1 MLGRFSKGM
10 VVKIPA
16 TFRNSSKEPVE
27 MDNVNVDIQFYD
39 NAHRKMIYILKET
52 NMPMVSQGM
61 YLYEFKVPP
70 HAEPGNYIVSIKAK
84 HPGSISNIVEA
95 SDTFEVSDAKPVPQ
109 KQEGLESISASFDE
123 NDRLIAS
130 EPEPSPVAET
140 QPKSDFDINTFKID
154 QVKKRL
160 SKEKLDVE
168 DMVVDVY
175 NLPIK
180 GVHVNVFDKQG
191 FMPKS
196 PNNVKVASTISD
208 ENGVW
213 KIKLSPGEYVFTY
226 KGIGVREMR
235 EFRKVL

>member
-1 MLGRFSKGM
+1 MLGKFSKGM

-16 TFRNSSKEPVE
+16 TFRSSNQEPVDME
-27 MDNVNVDIQFYD
+27 NVNVGIQFFD
-39 NAHRKMIYILKET
+39 QAHRKMLYILQET
-52 NMPMVSQGM
+52 KMRMVDRGM
-61 YLYEFKVPP
+61 YVYEFQVPP

-95 SDTFEVSDAKPVPQ
+95 SDTFEVLENQTIVASTKPE
-109 KQEGLESISASFDE
+109 EGLMSIDATFDH
-123 NDRLIAS
+123 NDN
-130 EPEPSPVAET
+130 PVAPAEPKP
-140 QPKSDFDINTFKID
+140 QPEFDINTFKID

-160 SKEKLDVE
+160 SKDKLDVE

-180 GVHVNVFDKQG
+180 GVHVNVFEKQG

-196 PNNVKVASTISD
+196 PNNVKVGSTVSD

-213 KIKLSPGEYVFTY
+213 KMQLSPGEYVFTY
-226 KGIGVREMR
+226 KGIGVRELR
-235 EFRKVL
+235 EFRKV